1 MDFSHREIIT
11 TILEK
16 GLSLHDK
23 GINNWVLT
31 KIQCLTAIEEL
42 QQNNIAI
49 LGGDTYLN
57 GQINPNGDSW
67 SVDSQANEGDQEY
80 FERSIN
86 AAIKFVSNPI
96 YAKYSFLLVP
106 KQ

>member
-1 MDFSHREIIT
+1 MDFSHSEIIT

-16 GLSLHDK
+16 GIFLHEI

-31 KIQCLTAIEEL
+31 KTQCLTAIEEL
-42 QQNNIAI
+42 RQNNIAI

-57 GQINPNGDSW
+57 GDINPNGDSW
-67 SVDSQANEGDQEY
+67 SVDRQAGEGDQQY
-80 FERSIN
+80 FERSID

-96 YAKYSFLLVP
+96 YAHYSFILVP